1 VSISRCDRSVAIQA
15 SARRGN
21 VISDDMDALDVWR
34 GSGTSSLSD
43 CSGMIGTKRVLELP
57 LSFMET
63 TQSPSPQ
70 SYIYSAL
77 ILFAYPI
84 ALSRDV
90 FLARTSLNCMASG
103 DLARMRGR
111 DGDSGDDDRVKMLIL
126 GDLGDLVDG
135 VRGNDEYLFRL
146 VNTPLRVDDGGSSSG
161 GISLMLGLEPFDS

>member
-1 VSISRCDRSVAIQA
+1 MMETR
-15 SARRGN
+15 
-21 VISDDMDALDVWR
+21 
-34 GSGTSSLSD
+34 
-43 CSGMIGTKRVLELP
+43 RVLEIP
-57 LSFMET
+57 FSFVEA

-70 SYIYSAL
+70 SYKYSSL

-84 ALSRDV
+84 ALSKEV

-111 DGDSGDDDRVKMLIL
+111 DGDSGDDDDRVKMLIL

-146 VNTPLRVDDGGSSSG
+146 VNTPIREDAEGSSSG
-161 GISLMLGLEPFDS
+161 GISLMLGRETFDS